1 MNTTL
6 TKDFFCFLVFLKN
19 TQTKRIDGNNFWTT
33 LEDPSKQFIKL
44 KVHETDTPKSYL
56 QFL

>member
-6 TKDFFCFLVFLKN
+6 TKNIFRLLVFLKN

-33 LEDPSKQFIKL
+33 LEDPRNDL
-44 KVHETDTPKSYL
+44 
-56 QFL
+56 